1 MQSSLKTG
9 YDLVVVL
16 YPHSDTYDERSRQL
30 RELFEQAAL
39 QLDNSLPTAAR

>member
-16 YPHSDTYDERSRQL
+16 YPQNDTYDNRSRQL
-30 RELFEQAAL
+30 QELFEMASL
-39 QLDNSLPTAAR
+39 QLDTSFPTAAR